1 MSAALSLLGF
11 YAWWGARLRR
21 PRWAMAAIGIAAI
34 GLVCDL
40 FAESLYI
47 AWLPANIEVLQPL
60 AALLTSGAA
69 NALYTA
75 GGVVLT
81 LATPW
86 RSRWMRALAWGAW
99 TAGAVLTLAALV
111 GSVAG
116 MAAGG
121 AALIAL
127 FCPLAAWM
135 GYDQRW
141 RRI

>member
-1 MSAALSLLGF
+1 
-11 YAWWGARLRR
+11 
-21 PRWAMAAIGIAAI
+21 
-34 GLVCDL
+34 LVCDL
-40 FAESLYI
+40 FAVSLYI
-47 AWLPANIEVLQPL
+47 AWLPANIEVIQPL

-75 GGVVLT
+75 GGIVLT

-86 RSRWMRALAWGAW
+86 RTPWMRALAWAAW
-99 TAGAVLTLAALV
+99 LAGAVLTLAALA

-116 MAAGG
+116 MALGG

-135 GYDQRW
+135 GLNQNW
-141 RRI
+141 RAI